1 MGISSN
7 GQHNQRRYYTI
18 KPARLQTG
26 KAHTPEGQKT
36 HLQNVQILS
45 LTFVE
50 CAKKA
55 KSGTDRG

>member
-45 LTFVE
+45 FTFVE